1 MASDPVIH
9 VIDDDDA
16 ARDALQFLLS
26 AANFSVRTYESAK
39 GFLDAIPAAEAG
51 CVITD
56 VRMPEIT
63 GLELLHRLKTRGIG
77 WPVIVITGQ
86 ADVPVAIEAIKGGA
100 VDFIEKP
107 YDAETLLDAV
117 SLAVDGQADEARDAR
132 RVELQQKLAA
142 LSPDERQVLTAL
154 VGGRSNSSI
163 ANDLDCSVRTVEVH
177 RANVMT
183 KMQARSLSHLVR
195 MTLLAHPDRP
205 TS

>member
-1 MASDPVIH
+1 MASDPVVH

-26 AANFSVRTYESAK
+26 AADFSVRTYESAK
-39 GFLDAIPAAEAG
+39 VFLAAIPLAEAG

-63 GLELLHRLKTRGIG
+63 GLELLRRLKTQGIG

-117 SLAVDGQADEARDAR
+117 RFAVGGQAEDARDAR
-132 RVELQQKLAA
+132 RAEIQQKLAA

-154 VGGRSNSSI
+154 GGRGNNSI
-163 ANDLDCSVRTVEVH
+163 ANDLDSSVRAVEVH